1 MLRRRNRRID
11 HPMKDLS
18 SLQEQTLALGGL
30 LQACRTVHEIAQLGM
45 TSNDQLVSAIDTIF
59 IINPKETMEVYGEI
73 KNVHQGLD
81 LLGDLLG
88 DWPTIPK
95 SAPAR
100 TAAAIILL
108 ERRLQRS
115 ISMLDAIREGIAS
128 LAAQR
133 EKLSLA
139 AGSPETTQQLSLI
152 YKKTISQISPKIIIK
167 GQPKNLTIG
176 VNTER
181 IRSLLLAGIRSAVLW
196 RQVGGV
202 ALDFLVKRGKIIR
215 CCEELKKL
223 E

>member
-1 MLRRRNRRID
+1 
-11 HPMKDLS
+11 MKDLT
-18 SLQEQTLALGGL
+18 SLQDQTLALGGV

-45 TSNDQLVSAIDTIF
+45 TSNDQLVSAIDTLF
-59 IINPKETMEVYGEI
+59 VINPKETIEVYGEI
-73 KNVHQGLD
+73 KNVFQGLD
-81 LLGDLLG
+81 LLSDLLK
-88 DWPTIPK
+88 DWSAVPK

-100 TAAAIILL
+100 TAATIILL

-115 ISMLDAIREGIAS
+115 ALMITDIREGIAFI
-128 LAAQR
+128 ADER
-133 EKLSLA
+133 ERLSLTT
-139 AGSPETTQQLSLI
+139 GSPEITRQLSMI

-167 GQPKNLTIG
+167 GQPKNLSIG

-181 IRSLLLAGIRSAVLW
+181 IRSLLLAGVRSAVLW

-202 ALDFLVKRGKIIR
+202 ALDLLFNREKILR